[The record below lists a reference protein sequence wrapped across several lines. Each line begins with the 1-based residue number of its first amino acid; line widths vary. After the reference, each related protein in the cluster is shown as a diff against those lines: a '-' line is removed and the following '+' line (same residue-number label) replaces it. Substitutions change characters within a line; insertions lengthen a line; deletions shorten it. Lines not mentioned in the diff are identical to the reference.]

1 MQLGGYKKRT
11 KRKAKSARAPVSRW
25 NSRKNGED
33 ARRSGLLRKIYAVRG
48 GIPVTTES
56 KVGAFVIGCF
66 SVLAFTL
73 IYLINAQF
81 GGHTVP
87 YRTYLRYAGGLEPGA
102 SVLSGGITVGSLTA
116 VSAAASDPTKIENLL
131 DVKNI

>member
-1 MQLGGYKKRT
+1 M
-11 KRKAKSARAPVSRW
+11 
-25 NSRKNGED
+25 
-33 ARRSGLLRKIYAVRG
+33 
-48 GIPVTTES
+48 TTEA
-56 KVGAFVIGCF
+56 KVGAFVLGCF

-102 SVLSGGITVGSLTA
+102 SVLFGGIDSGKGEGS
-116 VSAAASDPTKIENLL
+116 PTRRLGPYQ
-131 DVKNI
+131 D